1 MSDIVEQAKKRQKED
16 LKNAKDN
23 TIYTSYLET
32 PEYILEQIKIATLAK
47 DATLAQDTYVI
58 YDKANNNINYKNDFE
73 YENKI
78 YKPIRD
84 DLLDKGAITL
94 PSGIKEYE
102 TTDKLIKEI
111 TQFFFENFE
120 VPNFYGKFLPYLC
133 LFYWVYDKFPFIPYL
148 HFVGR
153 TTTGKT
159 TAMEVFG
166 SICYKAIDASGAIT
180 LSPIFRTSSTW
191 RGTLL
196 LDEFD
201 TSGDSYRELV
211 AFLKSGTGDRRV
223 LRTEGEGVKSV
234 KAHIAKSPKVFT
246 SERPVYDAGLQSR
259 TITVMMNEST
269 RPIPLYRL
277 KAFTEQAENLRN
289 KLLLWRLRNLNKI
302 DLEDIQFGFE
312 ELKAFDKRVQQ
323 VVTPIYYLA
332 DKNAK
337 KEILEFATQ
346 HQEETLRERR
356 EALDGAI
363 FEAIL
368 EKWEKFEDV
377 TVSMIHEKLGNEK
390 LTAKRIGNIIR
401 KVLQFDIVR
410 AGHENVSQ
418 VILDGKEAKIKSLC
432 LYYGLPPSLARVASI
447 ASVANNEIKD
457 IKPDQ
462 VDQIDIQKEKFLNE
476 VGEEL
481 PF

>member
-1 MSDIVEQAKKRQKED
+1 VPLPLSRGAKKILKETEGNLKEKED
-16 LKNAKDN
+16 KP
-23 TIYTSYLET
+23 IEISYLET
-32 PEYILEQIKIATLAK
+32 PDYILEQIKLATLAN

-58 YDKANNNINYKNDFE
+58 YNKAKNTINYENDFE
-73 YENKI
+73 FENKI
-78 YKPIRD
+78 YKPIKD

-94 PSGIKEYE
+94 PSGVEEYG

-111 TQFFFENFE
+111 TQFFFDNFE
-120 VPNFYGKFLPYLC
+120 VPKFYEKFLPYLC

-166 SICYKAIDASGAIT
+166 SICYKPIDASGAIT

-201 TSGDSYRELV
+201 TSGDSYKELI

-223 LRTEGEGVKSV
+223 LRTEGEGIKSV

-277 KAFTEQAENLRN
+277 RDFNEQANNLRN

-302 DLEDIQFGFE
+302 DLKDIKFGFE
-312 ELKAFDKRVQQ
+312 ELRMFDKRVQQ

-337 KEILEFATQ
+337 KEILEFATE
-346 HQEETLRERR
+346 HQKETLRERR
-356 EALDGAI
+356 ESLDGII
-363 FEAIL
+363 FEIIL
-368 EKWEKFEDV
+368 EKYENHEDI
-377 TVSMIHEKLGNEK
+377 TVSDIHDKIGNEK

-410 AGHENVSQ
+410 VGHENVSQ
-418 VILDGKEAKIKSLC
+418 VILERQDNKIKSLC
-432 LYYGLPPSLARVASI
+432 LYYGLALSLAGVASV
-447 ASVANNEIKD
+447 ASVANGEIKLT
-457 IKPDQ
+457 K
-462 VDQIDIQKEKFLNE
+462 KEEKSLDE
-476 VGEEL
+476 IEEQL

>member
-1 MSDIVEQAKKRQKED
+1 MPDLSRGAKQLLKNTEPKEGKED
-16 LKNAKDN
+16 KP
-23 TIYTSYLET
+23 IEISYLET
-32 PEYILEQIKIATLAK
+32 PDYILEQIKLATLANDATLAK
-47 DATLAQDTYVI
+47 DMYII
-58 YDKANNNINYKNDFE
+58 YNKAKNSYEMDEDFE
-73 YENKI
+73 FENKL

-94 PSGIKEYE
+94 PSGVKEYG
-102 TTDKLIKEI
+102 TTNELINEI
-111 TQFFFENFE
+111 TQFFFDNFE
-120 VPNFYGKFLPYLC
+120 VPKFYEKFLPYLC

-166 SICYKAIDASGAIT
+166 SICYKPIDASGAIT

-201 TSGDSYRELV
+201 TSGDSYKELI
-211 AFLKSGTGDRRV
+211 AFLKSGTGDRKS
-223 LRTEGEGVKSV
+223 LWTEREGIKCVKT
-234 KAHIAKSPKVFT
+234 HIVKSPKVFT

-277 KAFTEQAENLRN
+277 NEFNEQAASLRN

-302 DLEDIQFGFE
+302 DLKDIKFGFE
-312 ELKAFDKRVQQ
+312 ELKNFDKRVQQ

-332 DKNAK
+332 DKSAK
-337 KEILEFATQ
+337 KEIIEFATE

-356 EALDGAI
+356 ESLD
-363 FEAIL
+363 
-368 EKWEKFEDV
+368 
-377 TVSMIHEKLGNEK
+377 
-390 LTAKRIGNIIR
+390 R
-401 KVLQFDIVR
+401 KSTRLNSS
-410 AGHENVSQ
+410 HSQ
-418 VILDGKEAKIKSLC
+418 ISYA
-432 LYYGLPPSLARVASI
+432 
-447 ASVANNEIKD
+447 
-457 IKPDQ
+457 
-462 VDQIDIQKEKFLNE
+462 
-476 VGEEL
+476 
-481 PF
+481 

>member
-1 MSDIVEQAKKRQKED
+1 MPDLSRGAKQLLKNTEPKEGKED
-16 LKNAKDN
+16 KP
-23 TIYTSYLET
+23 IEISYLET
-32 PEYILEQIKIATLAK
+32 PDYILEQIKLATLANDATLAK
-47 DATLAQDTYVI
+47 DMYII
-58 YDKANNNINYKNDFE
+58 YNKAKNSYEMDEDFE
-73 YENKI
+73 FENKL

-94 PSGIKEYE
+94 PSGVEEYG
-102 TTDKLIKEI
+102 TTNELINEI

-120 VPNFYGKFLPYLC
+120 VPKFYEKFLPYLC

-166 SICYKAIDASGAIT
+166 SICYKPIDASGSIT

-201 TSGDSYRELV
+201 TSGESYKELI

-223 LRTEGEGVKSV
+223 LRTEGEGTKSV

-277 KAFTEQAENLRN
+277 NEFNEQAASLRN

-302 DLEDIQFGFE
+302 DLKDIKFGFE
-312 ELKAFDKRVQQ
+312 ELKNFDKRVQQ

-332 DKNAK
+332 DKSAK
-337 KEILEFATQ
+337 KEIIEFATE

-356 EALDGAI
+356 ESLEGVI

-368 EKWEKFEDV
+368 EKYENREEV
-377 TVSMIHEKLGNEK
+377 TISMIYEKIGNEK
-390 LTAKRIGNIIR
+390 LTAKRIANIIR
-401 KVLQFDIVR
+401 KVLQFDIIR
-410 AGHENVSQ
+410 QGHENVSK
-418 VILDGKEAKIKSLC
+418 VILEGKDDKIKHLC
-432 LYYGLPPSLARVASI
+432 LYYGLGISPARVASV
-447 ASVANNEIKD
+447 ASVANGEIKLSQQED
-457 IKPDQ
+457 FIS
-462 VDQIDIQKEKFLNE
+462 E
-476 VGEEL
+476 VEDEISRA
-481 PF
+481 